1 MNFAPIRPPRHVV
14 GIGASAGGLDAL
26 ERFFDNLPK
35 DIGMAFVVIQ
45 HLSPDFK
52 SLMDELLGRH
62 TELPIHLVEDG
73 MPVEPDHVYLIPPK
87 KEMII
92 SDGRLLLSEREQKQE
107 LTLPIDIFFRSLA
120 HDCGARAVAIVLSGG
135 GSDGSRGI
143 RDVQEAGGLVI
154 VQDTHSAQFDGM
166 PRTARDAGVADWV
179 LAPED
184 MPHAL
189 LDHAA
194 TRASR
199 SGHPPAEIGVAAPRG
214 IEAVYQMLQEE
225 FGIDFTH
232 YKPSTVTRRI
242 ERRLALA
249 HSPNI
254 DEYVTRLR
262 HEREELDILYHDLL
276 IGVTRFFRDGEAFD
290 ILEKRVLPDLL
301 QRGGPDAPLRIWV
314 AGCATGEEPYSL
326 AIVLQD
332 LMLKLGPRPVKI
344 FATDVHRGSLERAT
358 RGIYE
363 SDAVAN
369 VSQERLARYFLRTG
383 DAYQVVP
390 DIRQMVVFAHH
401 NVIKDAPFTRVDFI
415 TCRNLLIYLQPAA
428 QQKVLSLFHFALK
441 RGGGLFLGPSESAGP
456 IARDFETIDK
466 HWRLYRKQTDAKM
479 IVDAR
484 LQPTTHVEP
493 RGPSGGVVPMPPGS
507 SRYSLAQLLGTYDAL
522 LEDMMP
528 PSLLVSDRGE
538 LVHAFGGA
546 SRFLRLR
553 DGRQDLNVLDVVD
566 PELKMVLLGGLK
578 RALNE
583 PSAIVFKGVRLESG
597 APENAAGAPGSGV
610 YKIAIRRVRSR
621 HGGAPHLLI
630 SFDPLEGSAPAAS
643 RAETEID
650 LDQISSEQLR
660 GLEAELSHTKENL
673 QAAIEELETS
683 NEELQASNEELQ
695 ASNEELQSTNEELQS
710 VNEELYTV
718 NAEYQRKIGELTEL
732 ANDMDNLLSSTQVGT
747 VFLDRELRIRKYT
760 PQIAE
765 TFSLVP
771 HDIGRPIETFTH
783 KIDHPELVDDL
794 KRVVVSGASVEREL
808 RDVRG
813 KSVFLR
819 IFPYRAK
826 GTVDGVVLTLIDV
839 TALKAAEDA
848 LFHERYLLNSLLANV
863 PDAIYFKDARGKFIR
878 ANLPMA
884 QRLGLRNPAEAEGK
898 SAFDLPDRA
907 AAMAVHNQ
915 DEAVLRTGQ
924 AQLYSLEKRV
934 APDGA
939 EAWDLVTRLP
949 LRDGSQQ
956 IVGVIVIFRN
966 VTEQKLAEARIRD
979 AVTRRDQFLAMLS
992 HELRNPLGAMV
1003 TATSLLRVSGAASSE
1018 IGKFVTILERQS
1030 QQMTRLLDDLLEAS
1044 RVTQDKI
1051 DLRTTA
1057 LDLNQAVREATDA
1070 IRDQMQANGVAL
1082 EVEIDPRPLRIVGDS
1097 ARLQQI
1103 QVNLLSNAAKYT
1115 PRGGHVRVSTGRE
1128 GAWAV
1133 IRVSDDGAGIPPDM
1147 LESIFDLFVQSRR
1160 TLDRAAGGLG
1170 VGLTLVRALVSL
1182 HGGTV
1187 SASSGGEGK
1196 GSEMV
1201 VRLPL
1206 ATGDAATEGAG
1217 SGQGANG
1224 QAAGDDGR
1232 AGDGVA
1238 GDGVRH
1244 KGSCRVQSGAQ
1255 VLVVEDNADS
1265 REMLCELL
1273 EMSGFKC
1280 RTAENGLAAL
1290 DMMKAQIPDVAILDV
1305 GLPGMDGFEL
1315 ARRIREDGK
1324 LFQTCLIALTG
1335 YGQPSDRAISKQAGF
1350 DAHLVKPVRA
1360 DELLG
1365 MLDKLQANPPARRP
1379 PASGADAE

>member
-1 MNFAPIRPPRHVV
+1 
-14 GIGASAGGLDAL
+14 
-26 ERFFDNLPK
+26 
-35 DIGMAFVVIQ
+35 
-45 HLSPDFK
+45 
-52 SLMDELLGRH
+52 
-62 TELPIHLVEDG
+62 
-73 MPVEPDHVYLIPPK
+73 
-87 KEMII
+87 
-92 SDGRLLLSEREQKQE
+92 
-107 LTLPIDIFFRSLA
+107 
-120 HDCGARAVAIVLSGG
+120 
-135 GSDGSRGI
+135 
-143 RDVQEAGGLVI
+143 
-154 VQDTHSAQFDGM
+154 
-166 PRTARDAGVADWV
+166 
-179 LAPED
+179 
-184 MPHAL
+184 
-189 LDHAA
+189 
-194 TRASR
+194 
-199 SGHPPAEIGVAAPRG
+199 
-214 IEAVYQMLQEE
+214 
-225 FGIDFTH
+225 
-232 YKPSTVTRRI
+232 
-242 ERRLALA
+242 
-249 HSPNI
+249 
-254 DEYVTRLR
+254 
-262 HEREELDILYHDLL
+262 
-276 IGVTRFFRDGEAFD
+276 
-290 ILEKRVLPDLL
+290 
-301 QRGGPDAPLRIWV
+301 
-314 AGCATGEEPYSL
+314 
-326 AIVLQD
+326 
-332 LMLKLGPRPVKI
+332 
-344 FATDVHRGSLERAT
+344 
-358 RGIYE
+358 
-363 SDAVAN
+363 
-369 VSQERLARYFLRTG
+369 
-383 DAYQVVP
+383 
-390 DIRQMVVFAHH
+390 
-401 NVIKDAPFTRVDFI
+401 
-415 TCRNLLIYLQPAA
+415 
-428 QQKVLSLFHFALK
+428 
-441 RGGGLFLGPSESAGP
+441 
-456 IARDFETIDK
+456 
-466 HWRLYRKQTDAKM
+466 
-479 IVDAR
+479 
-484 LQPTTHVEP
+484 
-493 RGPSGGVVPMPPGS
+493 
-507 SRYSLAQLLGTYDAL
+507 
-522 LEDMMP
+522 
-528 PSLLVSDRGE
+528 
-538 LVHAFGGA
+538 
-546 SRFLRLR
+546 
-553 DGRQDLNVLDVVD
+553 
-566 PELKMVLLGGLK
+566 
-578 RALNE
+578 
-583 PSAIVFKGVRLESG
+583 
-597 APENAAGAPGSGV
+597 
-610 YKIAIRRVRSR
+610 
-621 HGGAPHLLI
+621 
-630 SFDPLEGSAPAAS
+630 
-643 RAETEID
+643 
-650 LDQISSEQLR
+650 
-660 GLEAELSHTKENL
+660 
-673 QAAIEELETS
+673 
-683 NEELQASNEELQ
+683 
-695 ASNEELQSTNEELQS
+695 
-710 VNEELYTV
+710 
-718 NAEYQRKIGELTEL
+718 
-732 ANDMDNLLSSTQVGT
+732 

-771 HDIGRPIETFTH
+771 HDLGRPIETFTH

-826 GTVDGVVLTLIDV
+826 GTVEGVVLTLIDV

-884 QRLGLRNPAEAEGK
+884 QRLGLRNPTEAEGK

-924 AQLYSLEKRV
+924 AQLYSLERRL

-1003 TATSLLRVSGAASSE
+1003 TATSLLRANGAASPE

-1051 DLRTTA
+1051 DLKTTA
-1057 LDLNQAVREATDA
+1057 LDLNEAVREATDA

-1082 EVEIDPRPLRIVGDS
+1082 EVEIDPQPLRIVGDP

-1206 ATGDAATEGAG
+1206 ATGAAASRQATDGEAATDTGRPGEGI
-1217 SGQGANG
+1217 
-1224 QAAGDDGR
+1224 
-1232 AGDGVA
+1232 AGDGQ
-1238 GDGVRH
+1238 RR
-1244 KGSCRVQSGAQ
+1244 KESCRLPSGAQ

-1290 DMMKAQIPDVAILDV
+1290 DLMKAQLPDVAILDV

-1360 DELLG
+1360 EELLG
-1365 MLDKLQANPPARRP
+1365 MLDKLQANPPPRRP
-1379 PASGADAE
+1379 PAADTAAE